1 MLFTSSAVRCCAG
14 VCAVRGSVF
23 AVEKFTRPV
32 EIFLLICQITAV
44 VPQGSS
50 ALFNGRLLSNKF
62 VLKTVGGTVFPLLFH
77 TFRNT
82 CRKSYEQRC
91 VVRIRTNAPSFNTY
105 FKGFQHTFQHLSK
118 SPGNL
123 RRGMMNSFFSR
134 GTFLKKGSPCTP
146 PKNTDR
152 ICCERRFLKKS
163 PLALS
168 LKTFN

>member
-14 VCAVRGSVF
+14 VCAVRGIVF

-32 EIFLLICQITAV
+32 EIFLRICPITAV

-82 CRKSYEQRC
+82 YRKSYEQRC

-105 FKGFQHTFQHLSK
+105 FKSFQHTFQHLSK

-123 RRGMMNSFFSR
+123 RGTVLFQRGNLFSKRLPRNPSKRYGGFSSR

-146 PKNTDR
+146 PKTF
-152 ICCERRFLKKS
+152 ELLK
-163 PLALS
+163 
-168 LKTFN
+168 